1 MPRVAGRPA
10 TAARPLQSVRATPN
24 FEKPRFLKEA
34 QMWLG
39 MWPDTAIYIPWDIWV
54 VTWLVAALW
63 SGRTL
68 KRPGVAREWLYRV
81 LALAG
86 FVFLLGGMVRSH
98 AGHLRLDAWSG
109 PLGQAHWYP
118 PIPIAWALVGVT
130 ALGFLFAWWARI
142 HLGRL
147 WSAAITRKEGH
158 RVVESG
164 PYAIVRHPIYTG
176 ILLSGIA
183 SAIVLATPH
192 AYLGAGLLIVAY
204 WIKARLEERWLRE
217 ELGAAAYDDY
227 RSRVPMLIPFVRV

>member
-1 MPRVAGRPA
+1 
-10 TAARPLQSVRATPN
+10 
-24 FEKPRFLKEA
+24 
-34 QMWLG
+34 
-39 MWPDTAIYIPWDIWV
+39 
-54 VTWLVAALW
+54 
-63 SGRTL
+63 
-68 KRPGVAREWLYRV
+68 
-81 LALAG
+81 
-86 FVFLLGGMVRSH
+86 MVRSH